1 MFESFHLSDYYG
13 RIIGTI
19 ILIIIL
25 YVIRF
30 GMSKIILKFSAYS
43 EKAENRSKLIIKY
56 INSTLS
62 ILFLIFL
69 IILWGVDT
77 KSLFGFMGAAVTF
90 IGVALFAQWSVLSN
104 FTDRKSTRLN
114 SSHVRISY
122 AVFCLKKK
130 IPHPIHRRRAQEVEY
145 QLLRLANVVHDL
157 AALHDLVDRLRTSR
171 ALLAPV
177 LALRCVHRQPPH

>member
-1 MFESFHLSDYYG
+1 MFDSFHLSDYYG
-13 RIIGTI
+13 WFIGII

-25 YVIRF
+25 HFIRF
-30 GMSKIILKFSAYS
+30 GINKIILKFSAYS

-104 FTDRKSTRLN
+104 FTAGMIMFFAFPYNIGDRIKIHDKDFPIEAKIDDIKAFHTILITDEGEK
-114 SSHVRISY
+114 ISY
-122 AVFCLKKK
+122 PNNLFLQKS
-130 IPHPIHRRRAQEVEY
+130 
-145 QLLRLANVVHDL
+145 VVIL
-157 AALHDLVDRLRTSR
+157 
-171 ALLAPV
+171 
-177 LALRCVHRQPPH
+177 

>member
-104 FTDRKSTRLN
+104 FTAGMIMFFAFPYNIGDRIKIHDKDFPIEAKIDDIKAFHTILITDEGE
-114 SSHVRISY
+114 RISY
-122 AVFCLKKK
+122 PNNLFLQKS
-130 IPHPIHRRRAQEVEY
+130 
-145 QLLRLANVVHDL
+145 VVIL
-157 AALHDLVDRLRTSR
+157 
-171 ALLAPV
+171 
-177 LALRCVHRQPPH
+177 

>member
-130 IPHPIHRRRAQEVEY
+130 IPHRAAP
-145 QLLRLANVVHDL
+145 RLCRSRTDL
-157 AALHDLVDRLRTSR
+157 SSPTYRGASFRV
-171 ALLAPV
+171 P
-177 LALRCVHRQPPH
+177 ALRPARPPARHCYTPPAPASPGRPPARPWP

>member
-1 MFESFHLSDYYG
+1 MFESFLLSDYYG

-43 EKAENRSKLIIKY
+43 EKAENRNKLIIKY

-77 KSLFGFMGAAVTF
+77 KSQIGRASVGKEWRFGW
-90 IGVALFAQWSVLSN
+90 LPY
-104 FTDRKSTRLN
+104 
-114 SSHVRISY
+114 H
-122 AVFCLKKK
+122 
-130 IPHPIHRRRAQEVEY
+130 
-145 QLLRLANVVHDL
+145 
-157 AALHDLVDRLRTSR
+157 
-171 ALLAPV
+171 
-177 LALRCVHRQPPH
+177 